1 MEDVVVWVGGLLIM
15 IGDVFLCFD
24 GLLIVF
30 FENGVVVIMVFVLL
44 VGVVKYG
51 VILGF

>member
-1 MEDVVVWVGGLLIM
+1 MIFVVGGLLIM

-24 GLLIVF
+24 VLLMIF
-30 FENGVVVIMVFVLL
+30 FENGVIVIMVFVFLFRVL
-44 VGVVKYG
+44 KYG